1 MDFIRN
7 YIELMRIRLS
17 SNVTV
22 ETHIDITPDNRTEIA
37 PLIFIS
43 LIENAFKHGISPTE
57 PSFIRISFSEGN
69 GEVKCEITYSYHP
82 KAETDKSG
90 SGIGLEQVSKRL
102 ELIYPGRY
110 QWQRGT
116 SKDKK
121 EYSSKLVIKVVMSE
135 YH

>member
-1 MDFIRN
+1 MNKGMQSRKKGKK
-7 YIELMRIRLS
+7 
-17 SNVTV
+17 
-22 ETHIDITPDNRTEIA
+22 ITN
-37 PLIFIS
+37 
-43 LIENAFKHGISPTE
+43 
-57 PSFIRISFSEGN
+57 
-69 GEVKCEITYSYHP
+69 SYHP